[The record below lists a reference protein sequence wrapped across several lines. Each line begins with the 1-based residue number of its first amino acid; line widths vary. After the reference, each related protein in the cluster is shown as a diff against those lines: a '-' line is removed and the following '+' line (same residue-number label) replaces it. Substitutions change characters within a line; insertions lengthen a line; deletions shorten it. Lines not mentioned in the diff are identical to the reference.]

1 MESETTWHSSI
12 LGRGNLSHGYGSQ
25 VKTLNTYLGSKELV
39 TEEVEG
45 ARKDNP
51 GVVPRLKLMYF
62 SDRGSFSAASLT

>member
-1 MESETTWHSSI
+1 MVMG
-12 LGRGNLSHGYGSQ
+12 L
-25 VKTLNTYLGSKELV
+25 KTYLGSKELV

-62 SDRGSFSAASLT
+62 SNRGSFSAASLT